1 MKNLQNSKIIK
12 IKEKTRYKLIFI
24 KTFFKQHFDEL
35 DSKKQKIINRE
46 MDIVNRLLNAEEVT
60 SIEYQTIMS
69 RVNETIKNENV
80 FNEHIRRI
88 RNAPEA

>member
-1 MKNLQNSKIIK
+1 MKNLQNSKIIR

-24 KTFFKQHFDEL
+24 ETFFQKHFNEL

-46 MDIVNRLLNAEEVT
+46 MEIVNRLLNAEEVT

-69 RVNETIKNENV
+69 RVNKTIRNENA

-88 RNAPEA
+88 RNAQEA